1 MSGGKNEQGPA
12 LDCARIRELGI
23 ADEYRAG
30 RLSRD
35 EAEAYEEHY
44 FGCADCFEDLQF
56 GDHLAA
62 YLRDEGKDAVP
73 PEPVEPFEETIERAP
88 RMPRRP
94 ESLLP
99 SPPRRRFEPP
109 LPSPRHH
116 GPESHLLPPP
126 HRGPELQ
133 LPSPPRRW
141 WQRSAPGPAWAWGLA
156 LVVSTVLVVA
166 IVASRAEHEERL
178 RGLID
183 PLPHP
188 YLTVDLRGGP
198 GGAGFEAAMRLYGG
212 GKYDEAAA
220 GLEEVLA
227 IEPDDPEVAFYL
239 GVSRL
244 LNRQPVP
251 ARDALRRASQGDPGS
266 TLYRW
271 YLAQALAACGD
282 LHGALTELDRL
293 IRERSPQTD
302 QAQGLREQI
311 RALL

>member
-1 MSGGKNEQGPA
+1 MSGGKSEQGPA

-44 FGCADCFEDLQF
+44 FGCPGCFEDLQF
-56 GDHLAA
+56 GDHLTA
-62 YLRDEGKDAVP
+62 YLRDEGKDVLP
-73 PEPVEPFEETIERAP
+73 PEPVEQIEEARESAP
-88 RMPRRP
+88 RLQQHREQRLPSRPPRRP
-94 ESLLP
+94 ETLLPSHPHQGPESHQLPPPRRGLDSHLP
-99 SPPRRRFEPP
+99 SPP
-109 LPSPRHH
+109 L
-116 GPESHLLPPP
+116 
-126 HRGPELQ
+126 
-133 LPSPPRRW
+133 RW

-166 IVASRAEHEERL
+166 IVASRAEREERL

-198 GGAGFEAAMRLYGG
+198 GGAGFEAAMRLYGSG
-212 GKYDEAAA
+212 SYVEAAA
-220 GLEEVLA
+220 ELEKVLA
-227 IEPDDPEVAFYL
+227 VEPDDPEVAFYL

-244 LNRQPVP
+244 LSRQPVP
-251 ARDALRRASQGDPGS
+251 ARDALRRATQGDPES